1 MKYDFTTIM
10 DRNGKDAIAVD
21 VIPYKDMQVKEGF
34 SRIPM
39 WVADMNFQTV
49 PTIPEAIIERT
60 RHAAYGYFSP
70 RDEYYDSII
79 RWQETRHGV
88 QGLTKECIGY
98 ENGVLGGVLSALNVF
113 CSKGDKVLLHSPT
126 YIGFTEALENN
137 GYHMVL
143 SPLVKDREGCWRMDF
158 EDMEQKLKEEKIHA
172 AIFCSPHNPTGRVW
186 EREELVQAMELF
198 RKYDVMVAAD
208 EIWSDIIL
216 AGSRH
221 IPTQMVSE
229 DARMRTAAFYAPS
242 KTFNLAGLIGSYH
255 IIYNPW
261 IRDRIRKE
269 SSLSHYNSMNVLSMH
284 ALIGA
289 YQPEGYEWVDE
300 LCQVLT
306 ENVEY
311 VYRFILEHFDGVSV
325 SKPQGTYML
334 FLDCEGWCKK
344 HGRTIDELQRAGVEA
359 GVIWQ
364 DGRPFHG
371 EYGIRLNVALPKALL
386 TEAMERLDKMVF

>member
-21 VIPYKDMQVKEGF
+21 VIPYKDTRVKEGF

-186 EREELVQAMELF
+186 EREELMQAMELF

-311 VYRFILEHFDGVSV
+311 AYRFILEHFDGVSV

-344 HGRTIDELQRAGVEA
+344 HGRTLDELQRAGVEA

-371 EYGIRLNVALPKALL
+371 EYGIRLNVALPKSLL